1 MVAWLGGFERSER
14 AAKPPI
20 MFFIRSAMSGTA
32 PPASAA
38 PVSSPIGFTP
48 TRRGRSCAPANA
60 TKHAQSNLRM
70 TAAWFLS
77 ASTAREGKHGPFL
90 TFSTRFEVSK

>member
-1 MVAWLGGFERSER
+1 MVAWLGCFERSGR
-14 AAKPPI
+14 AAIPPI
-20 MFFIRSAMSGTA
+20 MFFIRSAMSGSA

-70 TAAWFLS
+70 TAACVVRS
-77 ASTAREGKHGPFL
+77 EQGGGINKKDGTTGRQASK
-90 TFSTRFEVSK
+90 

>member
-38 PVSSPIGFTP
+38 PGSSPIGFTP

-70 TAAWFLS
+70 TAAWFL
-77 ASTAREGKHGPFL
+77 T
-90 TFSTRFEVSK
+90 